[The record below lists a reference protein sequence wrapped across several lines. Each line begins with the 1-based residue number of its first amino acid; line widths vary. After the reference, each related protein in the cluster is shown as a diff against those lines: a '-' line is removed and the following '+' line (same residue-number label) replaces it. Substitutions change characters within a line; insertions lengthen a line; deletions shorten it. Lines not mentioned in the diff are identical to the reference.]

1 MKKESCIKAVRGYLQ
16 NQGLAYCE
24 YETTTGSVYF
34 HVSTSD
40 NSNPCIRI
48 SDHDIPRNK
57 KNSVTLNI
65 VYTKFSKKS
74 NRRDIK
80 NRVCRSLDNA
90 FSRCQKYSLNRAFK
104 QICFLDKNM
113 I

>member
-1 MKKESCIKAVRGYLQ
+1 MQKESCIKAVRGYLQ

-24 YETTTGSVYF
+24 YETMTGSIYF

-48 SDHDIPRNK
+48 SDHDIPHNK

-65 VYTKFSKKS
+65 VYTKFS
-74 NRRDIK
+74 NRLKPTDVK
-80 NRVCRSLDNA
+80 NRVHRSLDNA
-90 FSRCQKYSLNRAFK
+90 FIKCQKYSLSRAFK
-104 QICFLDKNM
+104 QI
-113 I
+113 

>member
-1 MKKESCIKAVRGYLQ
+1 MQKESCIKAVRGYLQ

-24 YETTTGSVYF
+24 YETMTGSIYF

-48 SDHDIPRNK
+48 SDHDIPHNK

-65 VYTKFSKKS
+65 VYTKFSKRLKPT
-74 NRRDIK
+74 DVK
-80 NRVCRSLDNA
+80 NRVHRSLDNV
-90 FSRCQKYSLNRAFK
+90 FIKCQKYSLSRAFK
-104 QICFLDKNM
+104 QI
-113 I
+113 

>member
-1 MKKESCIKAVRGYLQ
+1 MQKESCIKAVRGYLQ

-24 YETTTGSVYF
+24 YETMTGSIYF

-48 SDHDIPRNK
+48 SDHDIPHNK

-65 VYTKFSKKS
+65 VYTKFSKRLKPT
-74 NRRDIK
+74 DVK
-80 NRVCRSLDNA
+80 NRVHRSLDNA
-90 FSRCQKYSLNRAFK
+90 FIKCQKYSLSRAFK
-104 QICFLDKNM
+104 QI
-113 I
+113 

>member
-1 MKKESCIKAVRGYLQ
+1 MQKESCIKAVRGYLQ

-24 YETTTGSVYF
+24 YETMTGSIYF

-48 SDHDIPRNK
+48 SDHDIPHSK

-65 VYTKFSKKS
+65 VYTKFSKRLKPT
-74 NRRDIK
+74 DVK

-90 FSRCQKYSLNRAFK
+90 FIKCQKYSLSRAFK
-104 QICFLDKNM
+104 QI
-113 I
+113 

>member
-1 MKKESCIKAVRGYLQ
+1 MQKESCIKAVRGYLQ

-24 YETTTGSVYF
+24 YETMTGSIYF

-48 SDHDIPRNK
+48 SDHDIPRSK

-65 VYTKFSKKS
+65 VYTKFSKRLKPT
-74 NRRDIK
+74 DVK
-80 NRVCRSLDNA
+80 NRVHRSLDNA
-90 FSRCQKYSLNRAFK
+90 FIKCQKYSLSRAFK
-104 QICFLDKNM
+104 QI
-113 I
+113 

>member
-1 MKKESCIKAVRGYLQ
+1 MQKESCIKAVRGYLQ

-24 YETTTGSVYF
+24 YETMTGSIYF

-48 SDHDIPRNK
+48 SDHDIPRSK

-65 VYTKFSKKS
+65 VYTKFSKRVKPT
-74 NRRDIK
+74 DVK
-80 NRVCRSLDNA
+80 NRVHRSLDNA
-90 FSRCQKYSLNRAFK
+90 FIKCQKYSLSCAFE
-104 QICFLDKNM
+104 QI
-113 I
+113 

>member
-1 MKKESCIKAVRGYLQ
+1 MQKESCVKAVRGYLQ

-24 YETTTGSVYF
+24 YETMTGSVYF

-48 SDHDIPRNK
+48 SDHNIPQSK
-57 KNSVTLNI
+57 KHSVTLNI
-65 VYTKFSKKS
+65 VYTQFSKRLKAYE
-74 NRRDIK
+74 IK
-80 NRVCRSLDNA
+80 NRVYRSLNNA
-90 FSRCQKYSLNRAFK
+90 FKRCQKYSLNRAFK
-104 QICFLDKNM
+104 QICFYDENV